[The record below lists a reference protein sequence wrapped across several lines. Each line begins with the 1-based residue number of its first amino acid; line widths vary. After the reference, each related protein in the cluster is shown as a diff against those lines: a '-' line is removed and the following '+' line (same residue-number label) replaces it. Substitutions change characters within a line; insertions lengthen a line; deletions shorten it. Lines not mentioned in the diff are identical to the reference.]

1 MKFLCIY
8 LYILKPVHH
17 NVEKHEYFAST
28 EAGSTQT
35 VSMWQAVDL
44 AVKIKAY
51 SCTSLPNREEK
62 AVSKLTARQLYL
74 GFVTCSVR
82 IALTLIFGF

>member
-1 MKFLCIY
+1 MYLIIY
-8 LYILKPVHH
+8 FKACASQC
-17 NVEKHEYFAST
+17 EKHEHFAST

-35 VSMWQAVDL
+35 VSIWQAVDL

-51 SCTSLPNREEK
+51 SCTSLPNGEEK
-62 AVSKLTARQLYL
+62 AVSKLTAGQLYL
-74 GFVTCSVR
+74 GFVTCTVR